1 MPFRPQA
8 LTAMIAL
15 VLTLVTEGRAQPVSA
30 DTCEE
35 ALGGTNVTVLLVA
48 DIGTFTG
55 TAEGFYYSQALQNT
69 TTLDP
74 GLTSCAIRT
83 FGTIFGQPVAL
94 IATGIGEVK
103 AAICTSEVLQCGDY
117 INDIIFSGTAG
128 FTPQVGGAVDPSD
141 CTMPNTMGAPA
152 KIGDLCITPF
162 AVNWNCR
169 EGSFKEACAAFPN
182 QCGAPGYD
190 LGPDEAGLYGQCLFT
205 TFNQADLTLSDEL
218 ISAAQA
224 PPAANELG
232 VAYATPASYLT
243 SYQSTYWT
251 MQSNASGTNFTAS
264 PTLTTTMPNVFDYTV
279 CAETDSQYFWT
290 SLPWDYL
297 GRSYIAMTIN
307 EALNMTSDAS
317 SVLGVSAE
325 EGVGFLAAL
334 YKYAGMTNG
343 RAIPHTMIRS
353 ASDYTY
359 LPVDYDVRFLGENI
373 ILGGQQD

>member
-1 MPFRPQA
+1 
-8 LTAMIAL
+8 
-15 VLTLVTEGRAQPVSA
+15 
-30 DTCEE
+30 
-35 ALGGTNVTVLLVA
+35 
-48 DIGTFTG
+48 
-55 TAEGFYYSQALQNT
+55 
-69 TTLDP
+69 
-74 GLTSCAIRT
+74 
-83 FGTIFGQPVAL
+83 
-94 IATGIGEVK
+94 
-103 AAICTSEVLQCGDY
+103 
-117 INDIIFSGTAG
+117 
-128 FTPQVGGAVDPSD
+128 
-141 CTMPNTMGAPA
+141 MPNTMGAPA

-359 LPVDYDVRFLGENI
+359 LPVDYDGMGLWSDNASLDPIDFSQSYEYAIATMSSAVLQMLQTRCVAANGDASSLCTLGA
-373 ILGGQQD
+373 GQGVTYSA